1 MRDHIP
7 VLLACAV
14 FSAAVALTVSRI
26 EAQND
31 ASSAQAL
38 IEVSRTMGRKMLSGN
53 TAALTNVVASNFIG
67 YDSGFWSGK
76 LHWVPYDRAAMVKD
90 IQATQ
95 LKLANLTMDS
105 LDAQVYGS
113 FGVVRG
119 RMTFKNKDG
128 SSYESHFLDTWE
140 RRKGTWVL
148 VAEANFGEE
157 KR

>member
-1 MRDHIP
+1 MRDQIP
-7 VLLACAV
+7 VLLACAA
-14 FSAAVALTVSRI
+14 FAAAVGLSVSRI
-26 EAQND
+26 EAQTD
-31 ASSAQAL
+31 PSSAQAL
-38 IEVSRTMGRKMLSGN
+38 IAVTRTMGREMLAGN
-53 TAALTNVVASNFIG
+53 TAALTDVVASNFIG
-67 YDSGFWSGK
+67 YDSGLWSGK
-76 LHWVPYDRAAMVKD
+76 PHWVPYDRAAMVKD

>member
-1 MRDHIP
+1 MRDRIA
-7 VLLACAV
+7 VLLACATCT
-14 FSAAVALTVSRI
+14 AAIALTAARI
-26 EAQND
+26 EAQHD

-38 IEVSRTMGRKMLSGN
+38 IAVARTMGRDMLAGN

-90 IQATQ
+90 IQDTQ
-95 LKLANLTMDS
+95 SKLADLAMDS

-119 RMTFKNKDG
+119 RITFKNKDG
-128 SSYESHFLDTWE
+128 SSYDSHFLDTWE